1 MSQVIIKYQAGGSFK
16 PIQIKGKWYSPDV
29 FRESV
34 MEGGRK
40 LVQNFGFD
48 GQTSAQYLK
57 DLDEHIDKILNGTMT
72 VNADGTITNTDNSWS
87 NTGEFITGKKL
98 SDSDLRN
105 NRSIRIT
112 NLINGM
118 IDNNDISTYKSPT
131 EKYVFSPDKYYGKEF
146 KDYAEEWNNQD
157 EANDKGQRAI
167 TNRAIKLASLI
178 GSEADKIEKD
188 ESYRNKFNYGDDYS
202 NWDNRYKSTVDN
214 LRKAQSILGDGVL
227 TNDEKLELLSLGID
241 VDKYLAVD
249 DAVLQAKLKKEAEER
264 KKKEE
269 QDKAAKAQAEQEAR
283 DKAMQEHPN
292 GFENRP
298 ALDFSKPTF
307 WWDGVPYDY
316 NSPEYIKLLE
326 DNSDARSNVDSEIL
340 NQTELDPDNAQ
351 SSNYYNLGYRYIR
364 DISHIFSNLNGK
376 RAYIYRKDV
385 LDPSESQVIIEGA
398 PYKIYQQD
406 GKYLAKRVGTD
417 RVIDLGTYTPT
428 DIVSP
433 IYFTKA
439 QNILSN
445 KDFNNP
451 ETWLDFYDVLDNNK
465 KQALW
470 KDIQKIYEFIRSGK
484 NLKDTRGN
492 LIFETFKDK
501 QGNNVI
507 RLKIKN
513 RGTADIKIKKPT
525 GAFSADNIISI
536 TKIPKDKEGGIIKA
550 QAGVKTRMIEPQPV
564 IQQKQE
570 EEKAKAPLAAS
581 WSDDQNYEN
590 EMRHNAGLTKS
601 DMTRLYS
608 ATADLVS
615 AVGGFIPGL
624 NVASTVVGVG
634 SSLGEYGAD
643 LADIINDREG
653 SQNFWQATGELI
665 TNLGM
670 DAVSLIP
677 SLKAIKGTKALKAI
691 ASYAPHIMG
700 AIQTSR
706 YLIDDTMKAS
716 LMNTWDKIAKLDLSS
731 LNTNDFNNLAFT
743 VRTLL
748 GVKGLKNQV
757 KDARSNYK
765 AKNTKTG
772 KVTVEG
778 TVNGEKIST
787 QLDYRKKGYNKSEVE
802 SAIKSK
808 YKKDIESKVDNEIKE
823 GTLKLEEGQSKDDI
837 VKDRIKDLEVK
848 ITSSA
853 IASRYGLK
861 QDREDLRV
869 ESTPEGPKKAF
880 EGWFGSEG
888 KNWWISDY
896 NISRNNRFWARR
908 YGTEAEL
915 EAHQKQK
922 EEDYKKYLEER
933 RNRRNNL
940 NNSDNSDNSDNSNR
954 TAESSNS
961 QNSSTQQSETTNRV
975 SQANPN
981 RDAYQKKLKDLI
993 SRYNKNVKGNDKFK
1007 LSNDPASSIAIAQ
1020 QLRKSISDKESI
1032 KILKQIETQLR
1043 KAIKDN
1049 TLFKQGGIIRKFN
1062 TGGSTNYLDWQNNL
1076 YTSPTTFFEV
1086 NGITPNQTFSGWTG
1100 NSNTVTYNQGNPTLN
1115 YPEIK
1120 YNDQHISQGDMR
1132 TLDVI
1137 NERDNYYKSNEGH
1150 NIFGDVNRA
1159 YESWKKSNPNGS
1171 LYDFIN
1177 FYNNSVSSLRGWSS
1191 DKATKSYGTKGQ
1203 TDMNQLFNQIYGS
1216 YTVGYDPNQEDIL
1229 GGGTYRRVPNQF
1241 SSLDEYKDLRQGE
1254 VGGIGLWLDNAGY
1267 LRTGNY
1273 GGEAPKGKNP
1283 LDIKLPGPPD
1293 LRTRLNGNPGNPG
1306 NKELKGKEKE
1316 QIEGGRIK
1324 LNPSDLLSLASLASG
1339 IIANNRAHDYIMKM
1353 QPAHVQAPWINR
1365 YIQGN
1370 YPAVALAHEN
1380 AGHLNTQ
1387 ASTPISSSAELN
1399 TLTRLSA
1406 NARGKELINAG
1417 NQQNFETYWRSRE
1430 GVQQANEFNEQAAV
1444 SAANQ
1449 NNQLMTNMKNA
1460 KLQATANKIT
1470 GNVAG
1475 NVKPFIDE
1483 KRAELNQLAALAREQ
1498 RSKREQAML
1507 DIQYKENYSALQDS
1521 YITKAKA
1528 ALGEDKIEGKT
1539 DTAILNEYFT
1549 SNPEAKKQYER
1560 DILNLQKQNLEKS
1573 MQSIYDNDN
1582 YGLFY
1587 REPTKVT
1594 TRDYYGNLSTQYY
1607 KKGGNIQDKIL
1618 LQNIKDNNK
1627 ARLEAHKQSFKNIM
1641 DNLKEFNKLYRHM
1654 SAGALSLLKKSTR

>member
-1 MSQVIIKYQAGGSFK
+1 MSQVIIKYQSGGSFK
-16 PIQIKGKWYSPDV
+16 PIQIKGKWYSPEV

-34 MEGGRK
+34 MQGGRQ
-40 LVQNFGFD
+40 LVQNFGFN
-48 GQTSAQYLK
+48 GQTSAQYLR
-57 DLDEHIDKILNGTMT
+57 DLEEHIDKILDGTMT

-87 NTGEFITGKKL
+87 NTGKFINGKDL

-112 NLINGM
+112 NLIHGM
-118 IDNNDISTYKSPT
+118 LDNNDISIYNSPT
-131 EKYVFSPDKYYGKEF
+131 DKYVFSPDKYYGKEF

-167 TNRAIKLASLI
+167 TNRAIKLASII
-178 GSEADKIEKD
+178 GSEADKLEND
-188 ESYRNKFNYGDDYS
+188 ESYRNKFNFGDDYS
-202 NWDNRYKSTVDN
+202 NWDTRYRTTVDN

-249 DAVLQAKLKKEAEER
+249 DAVLQTRLKKEEEER

-292 GFENRP
+292 GFETRT
-298 ALDFSKPTF
+298 AIDFNKPTF
-307 WWDGVPYDY
+307 WWEGVPYDY
-316 NSPEYIKLLE
+316 NSPEYIELLE
-326 DNSDARSNVDSEIL
+326 NNSDARSIVDDEIL
-340 NQTELDPDNAQ
+340 KQDKFKLNPDYAQ
-351 SSNYYNLGYRYIR
+351 SSNYYNLGYRYAR
-364 DISHIFSNLNGK
+364 DISHMFSNLNGK

-385 LDPSESQVIIEGA
+385 LDPSEYQVNIEGS

-406 GKYLAKRVGTD
+406 GKYYAKHLNNGT
-417 RVIDLGTYTPT
+417 VMDLGTYAPT
-428 DIVSP
+428 DLTDE

-439 QNILSN
+439 ENLLSN
-445 KDFNNP
+445 KDFNRP
-451 ETWLDFYDVLDNNK
+451 ETWLGFYDVLDNNK

-470 KDIQKIYEFIRSGK
+470 RDIQRMYEWIRSGK
-484 NLKDTRGN
+484 NVKDTRGKWM
-492 LIFETFKDK
+492 FETFVDE
-501 QGNNVI
+501 QGNSVI
-507 RLKIKN
+507 RLKVKN
-513 RGTADIKIKKPT
+513 RGTVDVKLRKPT
-525 GAFSADNIISI
+525 GAFSADNIVSI
-536 TKIPKDKEGGIIKA
+536 TKVPEDKEGGIIKA
-550 QAGVKTRMIEPQPV
+550 QAGVSSRIFVEPTAQP
-564 IQQKQE
+564 QQKQGE
-570 EEKAKAPLAAS
+570 TEVKAPLAAS

-590 EMRHNAGLTKS
+590 EMRHNAGLTGS

-643 LADIINDREG
+643 LTDIINDREG
-653 SQNFWQATGELI
+653 SQNFWQSTGELLV
-665 TNLGM
+665 NLGM

-677 SLKAIKGTKALKAI
+677 SLKAIKGTKALKTI
-691 ASYAPHIMG
+691 ATYAPHIMG

-706 YLIDDTMKAS
+706 YLMDDSMKAS
-716 LMNTWDKIAKLDLSS
+716 LINTWDKISKLELSS
-731 LNTNDFNNLAFT
+731 LDTNDFNNLAFT

-748 GVKGLKNQV
+748 GAKGLRSQV

-778 TVNGEKIST
+778 TVNGEKVST

-808 YKKDIESKVDNEIKE
+808 YKKDVESKVDSEIKE
-823 GTLKLEEGQSKDDI
+823 GTLKLTEGQSKDDV
-837 VKDRIKDLEVK
+837 VKGRMKDLEVK
-848 ITSSA
+848 ITSNST
-853 IASRYGLK
+853 ASRYGLK

-869 ESTPEGPKKAF
+869 EDTSEGPKKAF
-880 EGWFGSEG
+880 EGWFGSKG
-888 KNWWISDY
+888 KEWWISDY
-896 NISRNNRFWARR
+896 NISRNNSSWARR
-908 YGTEAEL
+908 FGTEAEY
-915 EAHQKQK
+915 EAHQRQK
-922 EEDYKKYLEER
+922 EENYQRYLEER
-933 RNRRNNL
+933 KNKRE
-940 NNSDNSDNSDNSNR
+940 DKKQEE
-954 TAESSNS
+954 TS
-961 QNSSTQQSETTNRV
+961 QNSPNQNTVESNKT
-975 SQANPN
+975 SQVNPN

-993 SRYNKNVKGNDKFK
+993 AKYNKTAKRGNKYK

-1020 QLRKSISDKESI
+1020 QLRKNISSKESI
-1032 KILKQIETQLR
+1032 KVLKQIETQLR
-1043 KAIKDN
+1043 KALKDN
-1049 TLFKQGGIIRKFN
+1049 TLYKQGGIIRKFN

-1076 YTSPTTFFEV
+1076 YTSPTTFFDV
-1086 NGITPNQTFSGWTG
+1086 NGIAPNQTFANWTG

-1137 NERDNYYKSNEGH
+1137 NERDNYYKSDEGK
-1150 NIFGDVNRA
+1150 NIFGDVNKA
-1159 YESWKKSNPNGS
+1159 YESWKKNNPNGGIT
-1171 LYDFIN
+1171 DFIN
-1177 FYNNSVSSLRGWSS
+1177 FYNNSVSGLRGWST
-1191 DKATKSYGTKGQ
+1191 DKATKAYGTRGMA
-1203 TDMNQLFNQIYGS
+1203 DMNQLFNQIYGS
-1216 YTVGYDPNQEDIL
+1216 YTVGYDPKQEDIL

-1241 SSLDEYKDLRQGE
+1241 RSLDEYKDLRQGE

-1283 LDIKLPGPPD
+1283 LDIKLPEPPD
-1293 LRTRLNGNPGNPG
+1293 LRTRINGNSGNSG
-1306 NKELKGKEKE
+1306 NSGNTELQGNEE
-1316 QIEGGRIK
+1316 QQVKGGRIK
-1324 LNPSDLLSLASLASG
+1324 LNPSDLLSLASLATG
-1339 IIANNRAHDYIMKM
+1339 IIANNKAHNEIMKM
-1353 QPAHVQAPWINR
+1353 RPAHVQAPWINR

-1417 NQQNFETYWRSRE
+1417 NQRNFETYWRSRE
-1430 GVQQANEFNEQAAV
+1430 GVQQANEFNEQAAI
-1444 SAANQ
+1444 STANE
-1449 NNQLMTNMKNA
+1449 NNRLATAMYNA
-1460 KLQATANKIT
+1460 KRQATANKIT

-1475 NVKPFIDE
+1475 NIKPFIDE

-1498 RSKREQAML
+1498 RLRREQQMQN
-1507 DIQYKENYSALQDS
+1507 IRYKENYSALQDS
-1521 YITKAKA
+1521 YITRAKA
-1528 ALGEDKIEGKT
+1528 ALGEDKIKDKT
-1539 DTAILNEYFT
+1539 DIAILNEYFN
-1549 SNPEAKKQYER
+1549 SDSKAKKQYEQ
-1560 DILNLQKQNLEKS
+1560 DLLNLQKQNLEEA
-1573 MQSIYDNDN
+1573 MQSVYNNDN

-1594 TRDYYGNLSTQYY
+1594 TRDYYGNLSTQYF

-1618 LQNIKDNNK
+1618 LQNIKYNNK